1 MILTVIVGVA
11 ALIVGGVLG
20 YLVFRYVIKG
30 IYQKMVDEANEKA
43 EQLKK
48 ENEEL
53 YAMVDQKE
61 AEVKQLKAQLA
72 QAQNDYN
79 SLKMAR
85 MLEVT
90 DGDLEGVKA
99 RVAKMIREV
108 DKAIK
113 LLSAE

>member
-1 MILTVIVGVA
+1 M
-11 ALIVGGVLG
+11 
-20 YLVFRYVIKG
+20 
-30 IYQKMVDEANEKA
+30 DANEKSLTLFQTRVRQMILKFS
-43 EQLKK
+43 ELKK

-61 AEVKQLKAQLA
+61 TEVKQLKAQLT

-90 DGDLEGVKA
+90 DGDLEGAKA

>member
-1 MILTVIVGVA
+1 M
-11 ALIVGGVLG
+11 
-20 YLVFRYVIKG
+20 
-30 IYQKMVDEANEKA
+30 DANEKSLTLFQTRVRQMILKFS
-43 EQLKK
+43 ELKK

>member
-1 MILTVIVGVA
+1 M
-11 ALIVGGVLG
+11 
-20 YLVFRYVIKG
+20 
-30 IYQKMVDEANEKA
+30 DANEKSLTLFQTRVR
-43 EQLKK
+43 QLILKFSEIKK

-90 DGDLEGVKA
+90 DGDLEGAKA

>member
-1 MILTVIVGVA
+1 M
-11 ALIVGGVLG
+11 
-20 YLVFRYVIKG
+20 
-30 IYQKMVDEANEKA
+30 DANEKSLTLFQTRVRQMILKFS
-43 EQLKK
+43 ELKK

-61 AEVKQLKAQLA
+61 AEVKQLKAQLT

-90 DGDLEGVKA
+90 DGDLEGAKA

-113 LLSAE
+113 LLSAEWVAETLTS